1 MRERQALVLT
11 AILFAGAI
19 FVAAPAMGIGANVL
33 SDSQDVDNESA
44 APNESN
50 LGAQVSS
57 FAQASAADANGS
69 VDTTMWGAALN
80 ESDDPEDEVDNRT
93 DALLDRLERLENRS
107 AELEAMLENGTIN
120 ERAYEARASAIR
132 TQIENVRY
140 AINHTEETANRTGVA
155 VNETKLNQ
163 LRNHASNMTGPEVS
177 ALARNITDA
186 PRGPSGDQGPP
197 DDRGPDG
204 NESDGGPPDNATDG
218 NGTDP
223 GPPDDVGPGNDTG
236 NEDDPPDDGGSSE
249 DDSTADATRVVIQ
262 QAASIAARA

>member
-1 MRERQALVLT
+1 MRERQAIVVA
-11 AILFAGAI
+11 AIFVAGVI
-19 FVAAPAMGIGANVL
+19 FVAAPAMGLGVDVL
-33 SDSQDVDNESA
+33 SDSQDMDNESV

-69 VDTTMWGAALN
+69 VDTTMWEAAVN
-80 ESDDPEDEVDNRT
+80 ESDDPEEEVDNRT
-93 DALLDRLERLENRS
+93 EALLNRLERLQNKS
-107 AELEAMLENGTIN
+107 AALEEMLENGTISQQV
-120 ERAYEARASAIR
+120 YDARASAIR

-163 LRNHASNMTGPEVS
+163 LRTQASNMTGPEVS

-186 PRGPSGDQGPP
+186 PRGPPGDRGPP
-197 DDRGPDG
+197 DDRGNDG
-204 NESDGGPPDNATDG
+204 NGSDAGPPDNGGPG

-223 GPPDDVGPGNDTG
+223 GPPDDRGPGNETG
-236 NEDDPPDDGGSSE
+236 NGGGPPDNGGQGN
-249 DDSTADATRVVIQ
+249 DDSTASASRIVVD
-262 QAASIAARA
+262 QAVSIAARM